1 MALIDTAK
9 DVAVVYEKTRPYT
22 AYRAELG
29 DEQIKAEDLH
39 VADSLALASLARDV
53 EGRPVL
59 RRSDLQREAFRRFLT
74 TAVQPVADLVA
85 EELSTKLDTEISF
98 RFDGLYAHDLQGRA
112 TSFQKLVAGGMD
124 VSEAVAVSG
133 LAVPS
138 QNVSDT

>member
-1 MALIDTAK
+1 MSLVTD
-9 DVAVVYEKTRPYT
+9 
-22 AYRAELG
+22 
-29 DEQIKAEDLH
+29 
-39 VADSLALASLARDV
+39 AD
-53 EGRPVL
+53 GTG
-59 RRSDLQREAFRRFLT
+59 QREAFRRFLT

-112 TSFQKLVAGGMD
+112 TSFQKLVACGMD

-133 LAVPS
+133 LAVPF